1 LIIAYAEC
9 AAKHSATVKAW
20 PKSSNLS
27 DPTVYDQL
35 PTLVNLAERR
45 LARELK
51 IQGTVTVLASTFVQG
66 EPRIA
71 KPDRWR
77 ETVSMRVGTGA
88 SNDTLSEIYP
98 RAYEYIRMFWPDQTN
113 EGVPRFY
120 ADYDFDNW
128 IVAPTPD
135 DAYPYE
141 VLCYELPPL
150 LDETTQTNWYTEKA
164 PDALLYASL
173 LEATPFL
180 KDDARIKTW
189 EGFLNRAISV
199 LNGEDIR
206 MISDRSIVRRED

>member
-1 LIIAYAEC
+1 MPTAMTYTGLLSDLRRYLERG
-9 AAKHSATVKAW
+9 
-20 PKSSNLS
+20 NLS

>member
-1 LIIAYAEC
+1 MTYTGLLSDLRRYLERG
-9 AAKHSATVKAW
+9 
-20 PKSSNLS
+20 NLS

>member
-1 LIIAYAEC
+1 MPTAMTYNGLLTDLRAYLERG
-9 AAKHSATVKAW
+9 
-20 PKSSNLS
+20 NLT

-51 IQGTVTVLASTFVQG
+51 IQGTVTVVSSTFVQG
-66 EPRIA
+66 EPRVA
-71 KPDRWR
+71 KPNRWR
-77 ETVSMRVGTGA
+77 ETVSMRVGTG
-88 SNDTLSEIYP
+88 SDNNTLSEIYP
-98 RAYEYIRMFWPDQTN
+98 RAYEYIRMYWPDQTN
-113 EGVPRFY
+113 EDVPRFY
-120 ADYDFDNW
+120 ADYDFDYW
-128 IVAPTPD
+128 IIAPTPD

-141 VLCYELPPL
+141 VLYYELPPL